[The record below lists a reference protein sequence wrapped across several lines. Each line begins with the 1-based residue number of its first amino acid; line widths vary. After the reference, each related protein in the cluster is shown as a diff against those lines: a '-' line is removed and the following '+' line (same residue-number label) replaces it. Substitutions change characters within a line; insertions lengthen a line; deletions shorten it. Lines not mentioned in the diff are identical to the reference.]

1 MDQIIQ
7 QVQHLINQFSNGN
20 STVATVASG
29 GLIVWCI
36 TNLKNFWHTFLDA
49 LQALVSFTITN
60 QYELNRCKSSTD
72 FQDSFNEVLSR
83 SIPLWDRSENLDFEN
98 YRSVGEASKTKQS
111 MMYNTSIRL
120 FYGRLIVVHR
130 SIDNQG
136 KHAVMSTTIRV
147 YFTRKAGFVKRLME
161 DVTDC
166 VKKRQDFF
174 KKSNRIAIQTSE
186 DSPLVY
192 KLKRNLDSIF
202 TNGDVHKELF
212 QDIKNFINNEEIYRK
227 LNCPYSYSALL
238 HGVPGSGKSSTILA
252 IASELN
258 YRVDYINLSKT
269 TLEGL
274 SKRLRP
280 EHDQL
285 PRLFVFEDIDALTT
299 GFSQNRGE
307 TGQPK
312 PQQNESSAAI
322 DRLIELGGLSLSDLL
337 NITDGLLTTDGS
349 IFLFTTNHIDRLD
362 PALLRAGRM
371 NKIVEFTYL
380 DSISAYRMANAY
392 IDCSSVTFAD
402 GIKPAELQEMLL
414 NILLGRETKEN
425 LIKKFGKEN

>member
-1 MDQIIQ
+1 MEQLIHQIQ
-7 QVQHLINQFSNGN
+7 QLFAGN
-20 STVATVASG
+20 NAVATVASG
-29 GLIVWCI
+29 GLVVWCI
-36 TNLKNFWHTFLDA
+36 TNLKTFWRMFLDA
-49 LQALVSFTITN
+49 VQALISFTITN

-72 FQDSFNEVLSR
+72 FQDSFNEVLAR

-98 YRSVGEASKTKQS
+98 YRSVKDASASNQA

-120 FYGRLIVVHR
+120 FYGRLIVVKR
-130 SIDNQG
+130 SIENNS
-136 KHAVMSTTIRV
+136 KHPTMVTNIRV
-147 YFTRKAGFVKRLME
+147 YFTNKKTFVKRLME
-161 DVTDC
+161 DVTNC
-166 VKKRQDFF
+166 VKRRQDFF

-186 DSPLVY
+186 DAPLVY

-202 TNGDVHKELF
+202 TNGDIHKELF
-212 QDIKNFINNEEIYRK
+212 RDIKNFINNEEIYRK

-258 YRVDYINLSKT
+258 YCVDYINLSKT

-280 EHDQL
+280 EHNQL

-299 GFSQNRGE
+299 GISQNRGQ

-312 PQQNESSAAI
+312 PQQNASAAAI

-349 IFLFTTNHIDRLD
+349 IFLFTTNHIERLD

-371 NKIVEFTYL
+371 NKIVEFNYL
-380 DSISAYRMANAY
+380 DSQTAYRMTNAY
-392 IDCSSVTFAD
+392 LDCKDATFAD
-402 GIKPAELQEMLL
+402 GIKPAELQEAIL
-414 NILLGRETKEN
+414 NVQLGRDTKES
-425 LIKKFGKEN
+425 LIKKFTRSTN